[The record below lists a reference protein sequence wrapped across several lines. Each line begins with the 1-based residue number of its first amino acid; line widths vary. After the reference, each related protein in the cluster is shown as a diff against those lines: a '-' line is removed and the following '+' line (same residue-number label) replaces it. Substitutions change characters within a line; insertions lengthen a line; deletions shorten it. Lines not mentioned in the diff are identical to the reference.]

1 MSTASGNS
9 WQVIFSPQKQT
20 SAAFAEFTES
30 YFEVIACNYCENGEE
45 YVGYASAPI
54 DEKQLQQ
61 AAEQAGITLPPY
73 QIQFLP
79 ATNWLTKNVIKFPPL
94 VTEKFFIY
102 GAHEDTP
109 PVTSKLAL
117 RIYAATAFG
126 SGQHQTTRSCLRLLE
141 KLFARG
147 ISANKILDM
156 GCGSGILALSALKLW
171 DKATACA
178 ADIDEEAVIVTLQNA
193 ADNGLS
199 DRIRAAAG
207 NGCNN
212 PAVSQMAPYDLIF
225 SNILARPLIEMAPAL
240 AAHLIPGGFA
250 VLSGFVDD
258 QTDWVLDAYRKQGL
272 HLAETIADDNW
283 RAVLVEKIPNDLTT
297 NPTKPEK

>member
-1 MSTASGNS
+1 MGTASGNC
-9 WQVIFSPQKQT
+9 WQVIFTPQKQT
-20 SAAFAEFTES
+20 PAAFAEFAES
-30 YFEVIACNYCENGEE
+30 YFEVIACNYTENGEE

-54 DEKQLQQ
+54 DETHLQQ
-61 AAEQAGITLPPY
+61 AAAQAGIKLPSY
-73 QIQFLP
+73 QMQFLP

-102 GAHEDTP
+102 GVHEDTP

-141 KLFARG
+141 KLFAGG
-147 ISANKILDM
+147 ISAGKILDM
-156 GCGSGILALSALKLW
+156 GCGSGILALSALQLW
-171 DKATACA
+171 NKATACA

-199 DRIRAAAG
+199 DRICAAAG
-207 NGCNN
+207 NGYNN
-212 PAVSQMAPYDLIF
+212 PVVSQMAPYDLIF

-240 AAHLIPGGFA
+240 AAHLTPGGFA
-250 VLSGFVDD
+250 VLSGFTGE

-272 HLAETIADDNW
+272 QLVETISDDNW
-283 RAVLVEKIPNDLTT
+283 RAAIVEKKQDDHKT